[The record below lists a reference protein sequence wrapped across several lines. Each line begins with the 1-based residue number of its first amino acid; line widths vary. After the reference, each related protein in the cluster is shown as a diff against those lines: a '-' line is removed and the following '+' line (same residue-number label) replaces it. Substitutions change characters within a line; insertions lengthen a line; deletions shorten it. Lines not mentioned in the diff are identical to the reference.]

1 MKRRS
6 LFPFSVLLLLAAPPC
21 QVAAGRAAELAGG
34 HFAADRV
41 AGYSAE
47 DFADRAAGV
56 SAAEPF
62 AVARAAEYPVE
73 HLAVA
78 RAADFPAGRTA
89 ELLAA
94 EYPAEYAAEHT
105 VAVRT
110 ADPAP
115 DRAAELLAGLSGGF
129 RAMNGYAVAFSVAAD
144 ELLTRGRY
152 AVEGE
157 GYYLTL
163 GDAEVF
169 GDEVLRYEVD
179 NRRREITV
187 DRVDASSRNILSNP
201 VHAFDFL
208 DSAYGSELLWER
220 DGRAAVALTP
230 VAESGT
236 AIGRITVTVS
246 TASMRPLA
254 LTYDYDGERIDVTVE
269 RIDPLDG
276 PLRRF
281 DRADYAGYEFI
292 DFR

>member
-6 LFPFSVLLLLAAPPC
+6 LLLFSVFLLLGAPPC
-21 QVAAGRAAELAGG
+21 QVAAGRAAER
-34 HFAADRV
+34 AADRV
-41 AGYSAE
+41 AAYSAE
-47 DFADRAAGV
+47 DCADRAAGV
-56 SAAEPF
+56 SAVEPSD
-62 AVARAAEYPVE
+62 AA
-73 HLAVA
+73 
-78 RAADFPAGRTA
+78 
-89 ELLAA
+89 
-94 EYPAEYAAEHT
+94 
-105 VAVRT
+105 
-110 ADPAP
+110 
-115 DRAAELLAGLSGGF
+115 RAAELLAGLSGGF
-129 RAMNGYAVAFSVAAD
+129 RAMNGYAVAFTVTAD
-144 ELLTRGRY
+144 ELLSRGRY

-157 GYYLTL
+157 RYYLTL

-169 GDEVLRYEVD
+169 SDGALRYEVD

-187 DRVDASSRNILSNP
+187 DRVDTSSRNILGNP

-236 AIGRITVTVS
+236 AVGRITVTVS

>member
-1 MKRRS
+1 MKKRS
-6 LFPFSVLLLLAAPPC
+6 LFLFSTFLLLAGPTC
-21 QVAAGRAAELAGG
+21 GVAAVRAAERVGG
-34 HFAADRV
+34 RFD
-41 AGYSAE
+41 E
-47 DFADRAAGV
+47 RAAGV
-56 SAAEPF
+56 IAVEPFAAEYPAERSVEPF

-78 RAADFPAGRTA
+78 RAADFPAGRNT
-89 ELLAA
+89 EFLAA
-94 EYPAEYAAEHT
+94 ERSAEPFVAARAAGPT
-105 VAVRT
+105 T
-110 ADPAP
+110 

-129 RAMNGYAVAFSVAAD
+129 RAMNGYAVAFTVTAD

-169 GDEVLRYEVD
+169 SDGALRYEVD

-187 DRVDASSRNILSNP
+187 DRVDTSSRNILSNP

-236 AIGRITVTVS
+236 AVGRITVTVS